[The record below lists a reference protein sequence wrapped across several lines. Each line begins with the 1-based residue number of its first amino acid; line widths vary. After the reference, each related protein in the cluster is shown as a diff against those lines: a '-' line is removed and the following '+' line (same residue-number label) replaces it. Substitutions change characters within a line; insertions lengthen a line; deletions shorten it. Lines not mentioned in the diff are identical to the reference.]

1 MMAGLGAVALRLLSQ
16 YLVQILA
23 GLAIVSLY
31 FAWEHHVQA
40 LQKEKDVAALAKRDA
55 KTAEDSAKLMAV
67 EKEKVEQS
75 NKEKTERL
83 QDAIT
88 IYATRTGDLNDDV
101 DNLTKRL
108 RNSGKAASCGQNS
121 VPGRGDDNRGGKG
134 SDHEEDQD
142 IAKAAIE
149 LANLCE
155 EKINELKVKN

>member
-1 MMAGLGAVALRLLSQ
+1 MAIIVVGAYFGWAYHQQQIGYEKAAKETALR
-16 YLVQILA
+16 
-23 GLAIVSLY
+23 
-31 FAWEHHVQA
+31 
-40 LQKEKDVAALAKRDA
+40 DA
-55 KTAEDSAKLMAV
+55 ETARQSAELMAT
-67 EKEKVEQS
+67 EKAKVEQS
-75 NKEKTERL
+75 NKEQTGRL
-83 QDAIT
+83 QNAIT
-88 IYATRTGDLNDDV
+88 IYATRTSNLNDDV

-108 RNSGKAASCGQNS
+108 RNSSKAASCSKDS

>member
-1 MMAGLGAVALRLLSQ
+1 
-16 YLVQILA
+16 
-23 GLAIVSLY
+23 
-31 FAWEHHVQA
+31 
-40 LQKEKDVAALAKRDA
+40 
-55 KTAEDSAKLMAV
+55 MAV

-88 IYATRTGDLNDDV
+88 IYATRTGDLNGDV